1 MPDISSGNARMAG
14 STPQAFCVG
23 ALCAFKIHQCL
34 EKRRSEMA
42 VALEPVTPRPA
53 GANAGQRVSPAALT
67 KTVQRLMQEGARRVV
82 VSTTRAE
89 PLLEISLVAPTL
101 HIVLRVLDAVDV
113 IAASAHGD
121 LIVDTL
127 PALRRTYRGSRNWVA
142 RARLRTTPSRLEH

>member
-1 MPDISSGNARMAG
+1 
-14 STPQAFCVG
+14 
-23 ALCAFKIHQCL
+23 
-34 EKRRSEMA
+34 MA
-42 VALEPVTPRPA
+42 VALEPVTTRPA

-113 IAASAHGD
+113 IADSADGD

-127 PALRRTYRGSRNWVA
+127 PPLRRTYRGSRNWVA